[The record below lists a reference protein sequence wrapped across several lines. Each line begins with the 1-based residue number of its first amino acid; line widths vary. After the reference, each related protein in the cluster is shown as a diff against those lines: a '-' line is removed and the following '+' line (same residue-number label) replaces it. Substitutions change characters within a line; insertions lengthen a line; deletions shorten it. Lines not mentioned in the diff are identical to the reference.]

1 MDKVK
6 TSQKDL
12 NSFTGKARVILF
24 KKKNQIYIEKKNV
37 IKVS

>member
-24 KKKNQIYIEKKNV
+24 KKKKPNIYREKECY
-37 IKVS
+37 